1 MLHRLRSWLS
11 HHPLWTLVR
20 WDEDHRFDWI
30 NPVCLVLLGIAGVV
44 FIHSAQAYASGSA
57 WKMQIVWL
65 LVGAFLYLAVS
76 SINYKALLEC
86 AHIIY
91 VAGIIP
97 LLLLWTPLGE
107 ARGGALR
114 WLDFGAFSVQP
125 TELAKIGTLIMVASI
140 LTRSELGTFRESLR
154 ALIKVLI
161 AFSLPIILI
170 FLQPDLGSSLVF
182 LPMVFALLYVS
193 KLSQRFFAT
202 VLVVFLLIVSIFAL
216 DSYQYYTFMEKNGLS
231 FIEDRGAF
239 EEYSLL
245 PLHDYQR
252 NRILAFVAPD
262 VVDPRGTGASWN
274 RNQSLIAIGSG
285 GMFGKGIGEGTQP
298 HLGYL
303 PQSVAPND
311 FIFSVLAEETGFIG
325 GSIVILLFFMLIMNS
340 LRIAG
345 EAKDRFGT
353 LLVVGVS
360 TIFIVHIFVNVGMT
374 LGLMPITGLPLP
386 FLSYGGSFVVSCC
399 ILQGLVQSVYRFRRD
414 FT

>member
-1 MLHRLRSWLS
+1 MFHRLKSYLT
-11 HHPLWTLVR
+11 HHPLWALVR

-30 NPVCLVLLGIAGVV
+30 NPACIALLAVAGVV
-44 FIHSAQAYASGSA
+44 FIHSAQAYAAGSS
-57 WKMQIVWL
+57 WKMQIIWL
-65 LVGAFLYLAVS
+65 CLGTILYVTVS
-76 SINYKALLEC
+76 SVNYKALLES
-86 AHIIY
+86 AHLIY
-91 VAGIIP
+91 VACLIP

-107 ARGGALR
+107 ARGGSLR

-140 LTRSELGTFRESLR
+140 LTRSELGTVRESLS
-154 ALIKVLI
+154 ALLKVLV
-161 AFSLPIILI
+161 AFLLPIILI

-182 LPMVFALLYVS
+182 PPMVFALLYVS

-202 VLVVFLLIVSIFAL
+202 VLVVFLLIVSVFAL
-216 DSYQYYTFMEKNGLS
+216 DSYRYYTYMDQNGLS

-239 EEYSLL
+239 EKHSLL
-245 PLHDYQR
+245 PLRDYQR

-285 GMFGKGIGEGTQP
+285 GVFGKGIGEGTQP

-325 GSIVILLFFMLIMNS
+325 GSIVILLFFILIMNS

-353 LLVVGVS
+353 LLVIGVS
-360 TIFIVHIFVNVGMT
+360 TIFMVHIFINIGMT

-399 ILQGLVQSVYRFRRD
+399 ILQGLVQSVHRFRRD